1 MSEWDHI
8 RPPSGTW
15 ERERILERHRETAR
29 RCGASYREAMAS
41 ADTQPL
47 DLEHRAFRHLLAGAD
62 LEKLGRYAEAA
73 EQYGEGL
80 AFEPGDPFCAYFLH
94 NNYGYCLNVLGRH
107 AEAEW
112 YCRAAIELDPSRP
125 NGFKNLGI
133 SYASRGEYGRATDA
147 WIAATYTY
155 PEDPRS
161 LGLLEDLLDER
172 PELERE
178 IPELGAAL
186 EECRCVVRLVGAR
199 SWEL

>member
-1 MSEWDHI
+1 
-8 RPPSGTW
+8 
-15 ERERILERHRETAR
+15 
-29 RCGASYREAMAS
+29 MAS
-41 ADTQPL
+41 GDTRSL
-47 DLEHRAFRHLLAGAD
+47 GLEHRALRHLLAGAE
-62 LEKLGRYAEAA
+62 LEKADRYAEAA
-73 EQYGEGL
+73 EQYREDL
-80 AFEPGDPFCAYFLH
+80 ALEPGDPFCAYFLH

-112 YCRAAIELDPSRP
+112 YCRAAIDLDPSRP

-133 SYASRGEYGRATDA
+133 SYAERGDFGPATDA

-178 IPELGAAL
+178 IPRLGAAL
-186 EECRCVVRLVGAR
+186 EECRWVVRLVGAR
-199 SWEL
+199 NW